1 MVRWFVFVAV
11 TSLPLRRTYIGCTHV
26 PITPA
31 IVTTSKQNLWRVLC
45 IGKLARPSR
54 RVTFCHP
61 QLVIF
66 TSYKLGTIRGEISN
80 ATIFPSVMPVYT
92 DLPDTTSFYFH
103 ALSDSVLKSFKEIDM
118 DIGADSQPES
128 PGIDSGTLSPDS
140 AEQSLFDKQ
149 RTILQTYVDSVPYEC
164 ESIEVMNEKLKGIIE
179 KVLLCANVG
188 DWVSLS
194 HASNGLQ

>member
-1 MVRWFVFVAV
+1 
-11 TSLPLRRTYIGCTHV
+11 
-26 PITPA
+26 
-31 IVTTSKQNLWRVLC
+31 
-45 IGKLARPSR
+45 
-54 RVTFCHP
+54 
-61 QLVIF
+61 
-66 TSYKLGTIRGEISN
+66 
-80 ATIFPSVMPVYT
+80 MPVYT

-118 DIGADSQPES
+118 DVGADSQPES

-149 RTILQTYVDSVPYEC
+149 RTILPTYVDSVPYEC